1 MPFFFRKNVFRD
13 SVIGIWKITES
24 LGYFEERVHLF
35 PREEI
40 LVAALSPRKKME
52 WLASR
57 WTLHLLSGKK
67 DRGPC
72 LYDKHGKPYMH
83 GSALEISMSHSHEY
97 VSVMIGPKPIGI
109 DIQKIVSK
117 IYRIKKKF
125 LSEEE
130 QIIAGGDHEIESLH
144 VMWGAK
150 ECLFKAYGKGQL
162 PFATHIRLSPFFYNE
177 KGGQLQGKVEKDTYF
192 RRFEIAYQTIEDFML
207 VYAVE
212 DSHLPADLRD
222 DTP

>member
-1 MPFFFRKNVFRD
+1 MPFFLRKNVFRD
-13 SVIGIWKITES
+13 TAIGIWKISES
-24 LGYFEERVHLF
+24 PGYFEERVHLF

-40 LVAALSPRKKME
+40 LVAELSPRKRME

-57 WTLHLLSGKK
+57 WTLHLLSGQK

-83 GSALEISMSHSHEY
+83 GSDLEISMSHSHGY
-97 VSVMIGPKPIGI
+97 VAVMIGPKSIGI

-117 IYRIKKKF
+117 IYRIKGKF
-125 LSEEE
+125 LSDAE
-130 QIIAGGDHEIESLH
+130 QIIAQGDHEIESLH

-150 ECLFKAYGKGQL
+150 ECLFKAYGKGRL
-162 PFATHIRLSPFFYNE
+162 PFATHIRLSPFFYNQ
-177 KGGQLQGKVEKDTYF
+177 KGGQLGGKVEKDAYF

-207 VYAVE
+207 VYAIE
-212 DSHLPADLRD
+212 DSGNPAPLRD
-222 DTP
+222 GAS